1 MNYIYYNGA
10 ERYQFYRIP
19 KLLFTHSN
27 FQSISCE
34 AKILYGLML
43 ERAGLSVQNGWLD
56 EDGKV
61 YIFFSA
67 EEVSSSVN
75 CAVKKAFKI
84 LSELDSVGLIRRKIR
99 GQGKPAKIYVMEPT
113 PDDYR
118 EPSQTSHK
126 DQPRLPKMTTQEQSF
141 GPTCPGQKGKKNN
154 PDINNP
160 ELSET
165 ESNPSPLA
173 APAHRPSQMRCDGME
188 EKEWLENRE
197 QIKANIDYRYLVT
210 QFPDD
215 LELTT
220 EIVDL
225 MADTVSSKADTIR
238 LGGINRSA
246 DLVRDRL
253 LALTSDHIRYV
264 IGCMKGTT
272 TEIRNIRQY
281 LLTALYNSPTTI
293 NSYYHSKV
301 NHDMAQP
308 QVAPRN
314 PWLPKGC
321 GYTYNET
328 SI

>member
-19 KLLFTHSN
+19 KLLFTNSN

-67 EEVSSSVN
+67 EEVSNSAN

-84 LSELDSVGLIRRKIR
+84 LSELDSVGLIRRKMR
-99 GQGKPAKIYVMEPT
+99 GQGKPTKIYVMEPS

-118 EPSQTSHK
+118 EPSQTGQK
-126 DQPRLPKMTTQEQSF
+126 DQSRLPQMTTQEQPF

-238 LGGINRSA
+238 IGGINRSA